1 MARIITLILIWAVW
15 SDTSLGSPAGGVNH
29 YLTMRRALADIE
41 SGNNPCSKNKHS
53 TASGKYQFVQ
63 SWDPWF
69 KRKSGTTWS
78 SLTNSAKCRNNSNK
92 QDSLFDIYYRD
103 IVTPWIKSVKARY
116 PQVTRKLSDAE
127 LLALIHRQGE
137 AGGEKYLKSGID
149 PWAGKYGNKHVAT
162 HLRAMRRQMGFYNY
176 LDSMRG

>member
-1 MARIITLILIWAVW
+1 MARIIILILIYALY
-15 SDTSLGSPAGGVNH
+15 SDTSLGSPASGVSH

-41 SGNNPCSKNKHS
+41 SGNNPCAKNRHS
-53 TASGKYQFVQ
+53 SASGKYQFVK

-69 KRKSGTTWS
+69 KKNAGATWTSFTQIKSC
-78 SLTNSAKCRNNSNK
+78 KNNSGK
-92 QDSLFDIYYRD
+92 QDELFLIYFQK
-103 IVTPWIKSVKARY
+103 IVTPWIKSVKKRY
-116 PQVTRKLSDAE
+116 PKVTGNISDAE

-137 AGGEKYLKSGID
+137 AGGEKYLRSGID
-149 PWAGKYGNKHVAT
+149 PYAGKYGNKHVAT